1 MSPHAPTS
9 PLRRLFEE
17 RLAQLSDEADA
28 LYREGRERAR
38 RETAEQLNQA
48 ARRMRQAADTEEL
61 AVTLADAAARFAEG
75 AAVFRIEGDAAQGLR
90 IRGVTE
96 GAAER
101 FQALRIPLAGAAALR
116 GAVETHDAVT
126 ATASAAEL
134 SPEMMALAGHT
145 ADSRVA
151 IFPLTARDKV
161 PALLY
166 CWGTVQTAGAELL
179 ADLAAAVWDAAEPRA
194 TQAAPLVQIAAGP
207 EPEPGRGRRAWD
219 ELSAEEQQVHL
230 RAQRFARVRTAE
242 LRLRESEAIQTG
254 RAHRDVYGALR
265 ISIDA
270 ARSEFHAK
278 FFTACPS
285 MVDYLHMEI
294 LRSLA
299 NDDTELLGKD
309 YPGPLV

>member
-1 MSPHAPTS
+1 
-9 PLRRLFEE
+9 
-17 RLAQLSDEADA
+17 
-28 LYREGRERAR
+28 
-38 RETAEQLNQA
+38 
-48 ARRMRQAADTEEL
+48 
-61 AVTLADAAARFAEG
+61 
-75 AAVFRIEGDAAQGLR
+75 
-90 IRGVTE
+90 
-96 GAAER
+96 
-101 FQALRIPLAGAAALR
+101 
-116 GAVETHDAVT
+116 
-126 ATASAAEL
+126 
-134 SPEMMALAGHT
+134 
-145 ADSRVA
+145 
-151 IFPLTARDKV
+151 
-161 PALLY
+161 
-166 CWGTVQTAGAELL
+166 VQTAGAELL
-179 ADLAAAVWDAAEPRA
+179 ADLAAAVWEAAEPRV
-194 TQAAPLVQIAAGP
+194 TQPAQLVQIAAGP
-207 EPEPGRGRRAWD
+207 EPGRGRKAWD

-270 ARSEFHAK
+270 ARAEFHAN